1 MEEVKFVSYHYLW
14 FINKKSLY
22 VQRIQT
28 VLKTRLLIIIQQ
40 EQLQFQQ
47 PELQSQRQ
55 HQYHR

>member
-40 EQLQFQQ
+40 EQLLRQ
-47 PELQSQRQ
+47 QSQ
-55 HQYHR
+55 